1 MTKSQLI
8 ECIAEKAPHVHPRRI
23 EAIVNAVFEQ
33 MTQALKEGGRIEL
46 RGFGCFGLKSRRARV
61 GRNPKT
67 GAPVALPRRL
77 GVLFAA
83 GKELRERINRVQAP
97 PERRAHAPARVPF
110 SSVLGPSE
118 LTSHP
123 GAWGGGSV
131 NLTDPEVGRT
141 FQSVGATGRNT
152 G

>member
-33 MTQALKEGGRIEL
+33 MARALREGKRIEL
-46 RGFGCFGLKSRRARV
+46 RGFGIFGLKSRRARL

-67 GAPVALPRRL
+67 GAPVSLPLRL
-77 GVLFAA
+77 GVSFAA
-83 GKELRERINRVQAP
+83 GKELRERINRAASS
-97 PERRAHAPARVPF
+97 PERLNHSPARVHS

-118 LTSHP
+118 FASHP
-123 GAWGGGSV
+123 GV
-131 NLTDPEVGRT
+131 
-141 FQSVGATGRNT
+141 
-152 G
+152 